1 MRFNLLTLKI
11 RKKERFGIRMEASV
25 KVALVHD
32 WLTGMRGGE
41 KVLEVFCELFPS
53 ADLYTLFHDRGSVS
67 GVIEGRQVR
76 TSFIQG
82 LPFARSAYRRY
93 LPLFPSAIEG
103 LRLKGYR
110 LVLSTSHC
118 VAKGVLPPPGSLHI
132 SYIHTPMRYVWDMY
146 HEYFGQKKGVTALA
160 YRAVAHYLRLWD
172 AASSARVDHFVA
184 NSANIA
190 EKVRRLYRRRADV
203 IHPPVDCSKFAI
215 GRRPGNY
222 YLIISAFAPYK
233 RIDLAIEA
241 FNASGK
247 RLVIAGSG
255 QEWKRLVK
263 AARPNIELLG
273 WKTDDELKGLYQGC
287 RALVFPGE
295 EDFGIAPLEAM
306 ASGRPVIAFGRGG
319 ATETVVPPGRGR
331 NATGVF
337 FMEQAPAALNEA
349 VDIFEKA
356 GGIFSPEA
364 IRGHALAFDR
374 TVFKERIRKYIESK
388 LIEFRGGRGN
398 AQKAQPAL

>member
-1 MRFNLLTLKI
+1 
-11 RKKERFGIRMEASV
+11 
-25 KVALVHD
+25 
-32 WLTGMRGGE
+32 MRGGE

-53 ADLYTLFHDRGSVS
+53 ADLYTLYHDRGSVS

-82 LPFARSAYRRY
+82 LPFARRAYRRY
-93 LPLFPSAIEG
+93 LPLFPAAIEG

-146 HEYFGQKKGVTALA
+146 HEYFGQKRGVLALA
-160 YRAVAHYLRLWD
+160 YRSVAHYLRLWD
-172 AASSARVDHFVA
+172 AASSARVDHFIA
-184 NSANIA
+184 NSANVA

-247 RLVIAGSG
+247 KLVIAGSG

-263 AARPNIELLG
+263 SARPNIEFLG

-287 RALVFPGE
+287 RALIFPGE
-295 EDFGIAPLEAM
+295 EDFGITPLEAM

-319 ATETVVPPGRGR
+319 AIETIVPPGRGR

-337 FMEQAPAALNEA
+337 FMEQAPAAVNDA
-349 VDIFEKA
+349 VEIFEKA
-356 GGIFSPEA
+356 EGIFSPEA

-374 TVFKERIRKYIESK
+374 TVFKERIRKYLESK

-398 AQKAQPAL
+398 AQKAQSAL